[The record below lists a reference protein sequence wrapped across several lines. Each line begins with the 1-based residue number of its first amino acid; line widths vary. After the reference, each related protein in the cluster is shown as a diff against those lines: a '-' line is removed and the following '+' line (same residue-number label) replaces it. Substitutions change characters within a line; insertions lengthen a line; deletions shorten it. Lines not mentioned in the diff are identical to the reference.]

1 MTNELPEPFVDS
13 EDEPDPELNRVTNAI
28 IGAAI
33 EVHRQLGP
41 GLPESHY
48 EEALAYEFEL
58 RRIPFERQVPVDVF
72 YKNRKVGNFRADF
85 VVQGAVLVEIKSV
98 EAIAPLHPN
107 QVVTYLRVTKLRL
120 GLLINFNVAMLK
132 DGLRRIAH

>member
-1 MTNELPEPFVDS
+1 MNEGVPEPFVDR
-13 EDEPDPELNRVTNAI
+13 EDEPDPELNKITNAI

-58 RRIPFERQVPVDVF
+58 RGICFARQVPVEVF
-72 YKNRKVGNFRADF
+72 YKGRKVGVFRADF
-85 VVQGAVLVEIKSV
+85 VVERLVLVEVKAV
-98 EAIAPLHPN
+98 EAIASLHTS
-107 QVVTYLRVTKLRL
+107 QVLTYLRVTKLRL
-120 GLLINFNVAMLK
+120 GLLINFNVRALK